1 MAWQYLKQINAQPDQ
16 RDVTIC
22 TPNTGQVS
30 YEWAT
35 KLRHLNP
42 VPGLSWA
49 TIGYSG
55 QPVDIARNICV
66 TNSLRLGAKYI
77 FFLDSDVLVYPDTL
91 VNLHRKMLPLVSAT
105 YINRSLP
112 YNIIANINKQSLPGN
127 MLQTQ
132 QVPAEPIEVDECGAG
147 ALLIDTRVLFR
158 LMDMK
163 IVDTWFCL
171 IDHNPHDQK
180 AKKEI
185 AIFNSKEARAS
196 NYLCSRCKEKLN
208 QDNIILGDFFTY
220 NIQRSTTD
228 FEGEDYNFCK
238 KVKRTGI
245 QIRLDLNNVV
255 GHEVYRLIV
264 DHQGLHNATT
274 PVGGTLHG

>member
-1 MAWQYLKQINAQPDQ
+1 MAWQYLKQINAQGDQ
-16 RDVTIC
+16 RDITIC
-22 TPNTGQVS
+22 TPNLGTVS

-55 QPVDIARNICV
+55 QPVDIARNICI
-66 TNSLRLGAKYI
+66 TNSLRLQAKYI
-77 FFLDSDVLVYPDTL
+77 FFLDADVLVYPDTL
-91 VNLHRKMLPLVSAT
+91 VNLHKKNLPIVSGT
-105 YINRSLP
+105 YINRGLP
-112 YNIIANINKQSLPGN
+112 YNIVANVGKQSLPGN
-127 MLQTQ
+127 MLQSQ
-132 QVPAEPIEVDECGAG
+132 QVPVEPVEVDETGAG
-147 ALLIDTRVLFR
+147 CLLIDTRVLYR

-163 IVDTWFCL
+163 IVDTWYCL
-171 IDHNPHDQK
+171 IDHNPKDQK

-185 AIFNSKEARAS
+185 AIYNSKEARAA
-196 NYLCSRCKEKLN
+196 NYLCPRCKEVLG
-208 QDNIILGDFFTY
+208 QQNIILGDFFTY
-220 NIQRSTTD
+220 NIMRD
-228 FEGEDYNFCK
+228 KNEFEGEDYNFCK

-264 DHQGLHNATT
+264 DQQGMHNTTT
-274 PVGGTLHG
+274 PVGGSLHG